1 MIATGVM
8 GSQLPLTTYS
18 EGGSFTGIVGHRTFL
33 VLDIGTS
40 SLKGAIMT
48 DRGEVL
54 SSVHHRI
61 MGPSERAADFQAH
74 RWTDALTRSVPH
86 LVAGYA
92 VDAVVF
98 SGNGPTVVPVGRDG
112 EPVGDPLL
120 WLDSRSESIPG
131 SRSFYLGKIAWFH
144 RHSPQAD
151 RVWKYLPFPEYLI
164 YRLTGEAVA
173 TTPGEEFSP
182 FVWSE
187 EDRLRAG
194 IPLEVL
200 PSFVTIGSIAGYAR
214 PERGP
219 ELGIPE
225 GTPVIAAG
233 SDFLMSLVGTNTLRP
248 GETCDR
254 AGTSEGI
261 NHCSAVHIDRPG
273 LRTLPHVIPGRYNV
287 AGILSS
293 TGLLFEWFREI
304 SGQKN
309 RDYGDMMLDILNVT
323 DTADV
328 PWFFPS
334 VHRGAAW
341 EFQRGMF
348 IGLGAEHDSAA
359 LGRAVV
365 LSIGFAVREAVDI
378 LRASQCDVTRLNACG
393 GQAKNGLWTQMK
405 ADIVGVPIEV
415 PAVADAELTGDLC
428 AGMVGIDAASSLE
441 EAADQ
446 VVHMVHTYEPDPSKS
461 ARYREQYERYRD
473 RYQRFRQALEECE

>member
-1 MIATGVM
+1 
-8 GSQLPLTTYS
+8 
-18 EGGSFTGIVGHRTFL
+18 
-33 VLDIGTS
+33 
-40 SLKGAIMT
+40 
-48 DRGEVL
+48 
-54 SSVHHRI
+54 
-61 MGPSERAADFQAH
+61 MGPSERAADFQAR
-74 RWTDALTRSVPH
+74 RWTEALARAVPH
-86 LVAGYA
+86 LVTGYS

-98 SGNGPTVVPVGRDG
+98 SGNGPTVVPVDRDG

-120 WLDSRSESIPG
+120 WLDGRSEEIPG

-144 RHSPQAD
+144 RHSTAAD

-173 TTPGEEFSP
+173 TTPGAEFSP
-182 FVWSE
+182 FIWSE
-187 EDRLRAG
+187 EDTVKAE
-194 IPLEVL
+194 IPAELL
-200 PSFVTIGSIAGYAR
+200 PPFVSIGSVAGRVR
-214 PERGP
+214 PDVGA
-219 ELGIPE
+219 ELGIPS

-261 NHCSAVHIDRPG
+261 NHCSDVHIDRPG

-323 DTADV
+323 ETADI

-378 LRASQCDVTRLNACG
+378 LRSSQCEVTRLNACG

-405 ADIVGVPIEV
+405 ANIVGVPIEV

-428 AGMVGIDAASSLE
+428 AGMVGIGDASSLE
-441 EAADQ
+441 EAADR
-446 VVHMVHTYEPDPSKS
+446 VVHMVHTYEPDRSQS
-461 ARYREQYERYRD
+461 ALFLEQYERYRD

>member
-1 MIATGVM
+1 MTSYID
-8 GSQLPLTTYS
+8 
-18 EGGSFTGIVGHRTFL
+18 GGSFTNTVGHLTFL

-74 RWTDALTRSVPH
+74 RWTDALRRSVPH
-86 LVAGYA
+86 LVAGYTI
-92 VDAVVF
+92 DAVVL
-98 SGNGPTVVPVGRDG
+98 SGNGPTVVPIGRDG
-112 EPVGDPLL
+112 LPVGAPLL
-120 WLDSRSESIPG
+120 WLDGRSESIPG
-131 SRSFYLGKIAWFH
+131 SSSFYLGKIAWFQ
-144 RHSPQAD
+144 RNSPAA
-151 RVWKYLPFPEYLI
+151 REVWKYLPFPEYLI
-164 YRLTGEAVA
+164 YWLTGEAVA
-173 TTPGEEFSP
+173 TTPGDEFSRFIWSQADVERAESPSELLPP
-182 FVWSE
+182 FVSIGE
-187 EDRLRAG
+187 VVGQVRALVG
-194 IPLEVL
+194 E
-200 PSFVTIGSIAGYAR
+200 
-214 PERGP
+214 
-219 ELGIPE
+219 ELGVSP
-225 GTPVIAAG
+225 GVPVIAAG

-261 NHCSAVHIDRPG
+261 NYCSAVPIDQPA

-309 RDYGDMMLDILNVT
+309 RDYGDMMLDILSVS
-323 DTADV
+323 DTADI

-378 LRASQCDVTRLNACG
+378 LRASACQVTRLNACG

-405 ADIVGVPIEV
+405 ANIVGVPIEV

-428 AGMVGIDAASSLE
+428 AGMVGIGAASSLE
-441 EAADQ
+441 EAADR
-446 VVHMVHTYEPDPSKS
+446 VVHMVHTFEPDPSRT
-461 ARYREQYERYRD
+461 ALFIEQYERYRD

>member
-1 MIATGVM
+1 
-8 GSQLPLTTYS
+8 
-18 EGGSFTGIVGHRTFL
+18 
-33 VLDIGTS
+33 
-40 SLKGAIMT
+40 MT

-54 SSVHHRI
+54 SSIHHRI

-74 RWTDALTRSVPH
+74 RWTDALTKSVPH
-86 LVAGYA
+86 LVAGYT

-98 SGNGPTVVPVGRDG
+98 SGNGPTVVPVGRTG

-120 WLDSRSESIPG
+120 WLDGRNESIPE

-144 RHSPQAD
+144 RHSPAAE

-164 YRLTGEAVA
+164 YWLTGEAVA
-173 TTPGEEFSP
+173 TTPGTEFSP
-182 FVWSE
+182 YIWSE
-187 EDRLRAG
+187 EDVERAD
-194 IPLEVL
+194 IPSELL
-200 PSFVTIGSIAGYAR
+200 PSFVTIGDVAGRVRAAV
-214 PERGP
+214 GA
-219 ELGIPE
+219 ELGIAA

-261 NHCSAVHIDRPG
+261 NYCSATHVDRPG

-309 RDYGDMMLDILNVT
+309 RDYGDMMLDILDIA
-323 DTADV
+323 DTADI

-334 VHRGAAW
+334 AHRGAAW

-348 IGLGAEHDSAA
+348 IGLGAEHNSAA

-378 LRASQCDVTRLNACG
+378 LRASQCDVTFLNACG

-405 ADIVGVPIEV
+405 ANIVGVPIHV

-428 AGMVGIDAASSLE
+428 AGMVGVGEASSLE
-441 EAADQ
+441 EAADR
-446 VVHMVHTYEPDPSKS
+446 VVHMVHTYEPDHSRS
-461 ARYREQYERYRD
+461 DLFFEQYEQYRD
-473 RYQRFRQALEECE
+473 RYQRFRQALEDCE

>member
-1 MIATGVM
+1 
-8 GSQLPLTTYS
+8 
-18 EGGSFTGIVGHRTFL
+18 
-33 VLDIGTS
+33 
-40 SLKGAIMT
+40 MT

-74 RWTDALTRSVPH
+74 RWTDALRRSVPH
-86 LVAGYA
+86 LIAGYA
-92 VDAVVF
+92 VDAVVL
-98 SGNGPTVVPVGRDG
+98 SGNGPTVIPVGRDG
-112 EPVGDPLL
+112 RPVGDPLL
-120 WLDSRSESIPG
+120 WLDGRSEPIPG
-131 SRSFYLGKIAWFH
+131 GTSFYLGKIAWFD
-144 RHSPQAD
+144 RHGAAAKQ
-151 RVWKYLPFPEYLI
+151 VWKYLPFPEYLV
-164 YRLTGEAVA
+164 YWLTGEAVA
-173 TTPGEEFSP
+173 TTPGEEFSR
-182 FVWSE
+182 FIWSQ
-187 EDRLRAG
+187 DDVARAG
-194 IPLEVL
+194 ISPELL
-200 PSFVTIGSIAGYAR
+200 PPFVTIGSVAGHVR
-214 PERGP
+214 SSVGDS
-219 ELGIPE
+219 LGISK

-248 GETCDR
+248 GQTCDR

-261 NHCSAVHIDRPG
+261 NHCSATPINQPA

-309 RDYGDMMLDILNVT
+309 RDYGDMMLDILNVA
-323 DTADV
+323 DTADI

-365 LSIGFAVREAVDI
+365 LSIGFAVREAIDI
-378 LRASQCDVTRLNACG
+378 LRASECAVTRLNACG

-405 ADIVGVPIEV
+405 ANIVGVPIEV

-428 AGMVGIDAASSLE
+428 AGMVGIGEASSLE
-441 EAADQ
+441 EAADR
-446 VVHMVHTYEPDPSKS
+446 VVHMVHTFEPDHSRN
-461 ARYREQYERYRD
+461 AHFLDQYERYRD
-473 RYQRFRQALEECE
+473 RYQRFREALEACD